1 MDHLNYIA
9 PRTVSGFMQSDARR
23 RVIMGPFGSGKSSG
37 CVIEI
42 TRRAMMQKRG
52 RDGFRRSRW
61 AIVRNTMPQLR
72 DTTMK
77 TWFEWF
83 PDGTIGH
90 WKDGTMDHEWLFW
103 DNQDFMAQ
111 IGLGGK

>member
-1 MDHLNYIA
+1 MDALNYVA
-9 PRTVSGFMQSDARR
+9 PKTVSNFMRCDARS

-37 CVIEI
+37 CVVEVV
-42 TRRAMMQKRG
+42 RRAMMQAKG
-52 RDGFRRSRW
+52 PDGYRRSRW

-83 PDGTIGH
+83 PDGSIGN
-90 WKDGTMDHEWLFW
+90 WKET
-103 DNQDFMAQ
+103 
-111 IGLGGK
+111 GKTYFITTGDVRAEVMF